1 MNIKDAPAPKAAGK
15 GAKRTLEQVTAA
27 PPALAPAAAP
37 SQLPSD
43 APAQVPAAAA
53 AETPAAA
60 AVETPAAAAVE
71 TPAAAAA
78 TDAEP
83 SDAPEVKEQQPA
95 AQEQLS
101 TDAVQEQNQSGSM
114 QEAAQPAS
122 SALQPGSDAADAADA
137 DTVCSELWPY
147 VTVLCGALLLATDTH
162 AECALSGTFT
172 FAEG

>member
-1 MNIKDAPAPKAAGK
+1 LNIKDAPAPKAAGK

-27 PPALAPAAAP
+27 PPPLAPAVAP

-43 APAQVPAAAA
+43 APAQVP
-53 AETPAAA
+53 TAA
-60 AVETPAAAAVE
+60 AVETPSAAAVE

-101 TDAVQEQNQSGSM
+101 TDAVQEQNQSGSV

-162 AECALSGTFT
+162 AECAFERHLHIC
-172 FAEG
+172 

>member
-15 GAKRTLEQVTAA
+15 GAKRTLEQLTAA
-27 PPALAPAAAP
+27 PPPLAPAVAP

-43 APAQVPAAAA
+43 APAQVP
-53 AETPAAA
+53 TAA

-101 TDAVQEQNQSGSM
+101 TDAVQEQNQSGSV
-114 QEAAQPAS
+114 QEAAQPTS
-122 SALQPGSDAADAADA
+122 SILQPGSDAAAAAAA
-137 DTVCSELWPY
+137 DTVRSSF
-147 VTVLCGALLLATDTH
+147 G
-162 AECALSGTFT
+162 
-172 FAEG
+172 FA

>member
-27 PPALAPAAAP
+27 PPPLAPAAAP

-43 APAQVPAAAA
+43 APAQV
-53 AETPAAA
+53 
-60 AVETPAAAAVE
+60 
-71 TPAAAAA
+71 PAAAAA

-101 TDAVQEQNQSGSM
+101 TDAVQEQNQSGSV

-162 AECALSGTFT
+162 AECAFERHLHIC
-172 FAEG
+172 